1 MSHSNIFFAQD
12 TARQSVAEIEVQPP
26 AMMLGE
32 GLCGEWDS
40 SMEADQ
46 SLELMDRAELTR
58 LFNQFSA

>member
-1 MSHSNIFFAQD
+1 
-12 TARQSVAEIEVQPP
+12 
-26 AMMLGE
+26 MMLGE

-58 LFNQFSA
+58 LFNQFSAEYSSINDTNQKILFKQFFSI